1 MYDCKWITRLIS
13 TTLQNRIDP
22 WGKLCAVPSRGT
34 LMGNRGILHNDEN
47 RIVRPWAHKAWVT
60 CLLKFKGIERS
71 KPFSQ
76 GNYSELFFL
85 DEATAFA
92 AGHRPCA
99 YCQRAR
105 HLEFKGAWVRANVSE
120 DLRASTKMPDID
132 KVIHAER
139 AISGGG
145 KRTYDALLAELPNGA
160 IFEHEECAYLV
171 SARGFLPWSFAGY
184 GGPQS
189 IDPATVVKALTPRSI
204 IRAFTEGFI
213 PTVHS
218 SAGIGSDTNRQ

>member
-1 MYDCKWITRLIS
+1 MTS
-13 TTLQNRIDP
+13 NTLQNRVDP
-22 WGKLCAVPSRGT
+22 WGRLCAVTARGA
-34 LMGNRGILHNDEN
+34 LMGNRGILHDEGN

-60 CLLKFKGIERS
+60 CLLEFKNIKRS
-71 KPFSQ
+71 KPFSN

-120 DLRASTKMPDID
+120 DLRASTTMPDID

-145 KRTYDALLAELPNGA
+145 KRTYDARLVELPFGT
-160 IFEHEECAYLV
+160 IFASEDAVYLV
-171 SARGFLPWSFAGY
+171 STHGCIPWSFSGY
-184 GGPQS
+184 GTAQS
-189 IDPATVVKALTPRSI
+189 IDETAVVKVLTPRSI
-204 IRAFTEGFI
+204 VRAFMQGFAPI
-213 PTVHS
+213 VHA
-218 SAGIGSDTNRQ
+218 SANK

>member
-1 MYDCKWITRLIS
+1 MIS
-13 TTLQNRIDP
+13 ITLQNRVDP
-22 WGKLCAVPSRGT
+22 WGKLRAVPTRGA
-34 LMGNRGILHNDEN
+34 LMGNRGVLHDEEN
-47 RIVRPWAHKAWVT
+47 AIVKPWARKAWVT
-60 CLLKFKGIERS
+60 CLLQFKGIKRP

-76 GNYSELFFL
+76 GNYSELFFV

-145 KRTYDALLAELPNGA
+145 KSTYDARLVELPHGA
-160 IFEHEECAYLV
+160 IFEHEDVAYLV
-171 SARGFLPWSFAGY
+171 SARGYLPWSFSGY
-184 GGPQS
+184 GVAQN
-189 IDPATVVKALTPRSI
+189 IDETGLVKVLTPRSI
-204 IRAFTEGFI
+204 VRAFVAGFTPI
-213 PTVHS
+213 VHK
-218 SAGIGSDTNRQ
+218 SAS